1 MLQGYIRKQ
10 FRAMSLVLWQ
20 KGKTVEWGTCS
31 GGGHSPINV
40 PGS

>member
-1 MLQGYIRKQ
+1 MAYFQ
-10 FRAMSLVLWQ
+10 VLWQ
-20 KGKTVEWGTCS
+20 KGKTAEWRAGL